1 MRKMAVI
8 SLVLLLFLVGCG
20 KEEAAQKPEQKT
32 EKEPKNCGND
42 GCDYGNYG

>member
-20 KEEAAQKPEQKT
+20 KEEAAQ
-32 EKEPKNCGND
+32 
-42 GCDYGNYG
+42 